1 MTNYNHRRDF
11 LTTDQISRII
21 SHLWRKKKFGIINI
35 GSGIKTDLRDLAMFF
50 AKKKSKKVSF
60 GYNKPTCLV
69 ADISKLK
76 KTGFKVRKLNLKSF
90 TNYI

>member
-1 MTNYNHRRDF
+1 MSAVLSLPSKF
-11 LTTDQISRII
+11 VEPVE
-21 SHLWRKKKFGIINI
+21 KKN
-35 GSGIKTDLRDLAMFF
+35 
-50 AKKKSKKVSF
+50 KKVSF
-60 GYNKPTCLV
+60 SYNKPTCLV